1 MARILLRLSSALA
14 LILFLFSSCIQDEP
28 LSPEADILFFDVK
41 EDVGQIIPD
50 LTGAPTD
57 ILVYYSKGDL
67 TNEKLT
73 PIIKITEGAT
83 ISPSPDIPQNFSKTV
98 VYTVTSQDRK
108 HVRTYRITFT
118 KVILDT
124 YNFENWEI
132 NSNYHYATP
141 YEYDG
146 DNKISLWDSSNRG
159 VVLYQRFDNQED
171 YPVHYTTNQQEI
183 IRGERSAVMVTKVGP
198 GSIFNIQYIP
208 IVAGSLFTGRLVPLE
223 AMKDPLLATK
233 FGQPYYKLP
242 KKFAG
247 YYKYRSGAG
256 DYIQSDGSR
265 SPNKKDKCS
274 VYAVFYERDSKLT
287 TLDGTN
293 ILTDPHIVS
302 VASIS
307 EEERLQSKGDGMAYF
322 ETNFEYRN
330 GYTPASIDF
339 ETKKYSLAVI
349 FSSSYNGDRYEGTP
363 GSRLVVDD
371 IKIINE

>member
-14 LILFLFSSCIQDEP
+14 LILFLFSSCIQDVP
-28 LSPEADILFFDVK
+28 LNPEADILFFDVK

-247 YYKYRSGAG
+247 
-256 DYIQSDGSR
+256 
-265 SPNKKDKCS
+265 
-274 VYAVFYERDSKLT
+274 
-287 TLDGTN
+287 
-293 ILTDPHIVS
+293 
-302 VASIS
+302 
-307 EEERLQSKGDGMAYF
+307 
-322 ETNFEYRN
+322 
-330 GYTPASIDF
+330 
-339 ETKKYSLAVI
+339 
-349 FSSSYNGDRYEGTP
+349 
-363 GSRLVVDD
+363 
-371 IKIINE
+371 

>member
-1 MARILLRLSSALA
+1 
-14 LILFLFSSCIQDEP
+14 
-28 LSPEADILFFDVK
+28 
-41 EDVGQIIPD
+41 
-50 LTGAPTD
+50 
-57 ILVYYSKGDL
+57 
-67 TNEKLT
+67 
-73 PIIKITEGAT
+73 
-83 ISPSPDIPQNFSKTV
+83 
-98 VYTVTSQDRK
+98 
-108 HVRTYRITFT
+108 
-118 KVILDT
+118 
-124 YNFENWEI
+124 
-132 NSNYHYATP
+132 
-141 YEYDG
+141 
-146 DNKISLWDSSNRG
+146 
-159 VVLYQRFDNQED
+159 
-171 YPVHYTTNQQEI
+171 
-183 IRGERSAVMVTKVGP
+183 MVTKVGP